1 MPSPRRVLASALA
14 ALFLALSVSCV
25 SSQPQ
30 TLTPQD
36 KSPIREESS
45 VVSQTAT
52 PEPEESPS
60 PTPESTA
67 EPTPT
72 PKPDKTPTPTKKPAA
87 TEKPPVLTEEVKEE
101 LDRLPQQEESKQE
114 DETIQESRPTP
125 PPLVDTVP
133 TPSPTKNPS
142 PTKKPAATP
151 TASPTSGPSAT
162 VSPAPKPTPTT
173 KPTPAPTPTPTPAIT
188 GWFTDDS
195 GQYYLVEGKPLT
207 GWQVIGGRRYY
218 FNEAGIRTSRTGIDV
233 SGYQGSIDWKKV
245 AADDISFAFLRIGGQ
260 YYRQEGGFYKDT
272 YFERNYTGARNNGLD
287 TGVYFFSQA
296 ITVEEARQEALWVLN
311 QLDGRPLTLP
321 IVYDLEDPAPDSRFH
336 LANLNRQQ
344 VTDLCRAFC
353 ETIEA
358 NGYEAAVYTNPNWI
372 QNILYLD
379 QLSDFPLWLAHYTS
393 ALLPSGSDRW
403 SWWQYTSAGKVNGI
417 SGGVDINVMR

>member
-1 MPSPRRVLASALA
+1 M
-14 ALFLALSVSCV
+14 
-25 SSQPQ
+25 
-30 TLTPQD
+30 
-36 KSPIREESS
+36 
-45 VVSQTAT
+45 
-52 PEPEESPS
+52 
-60 PTPESTA
+60 
-67 EPTPT
+67 
-72 PKPDKTPTPTKKPAA
+72 
-87 TEKPPVLTEEVKEE
+87 
-101 LDRLPQQEESKQE
+101 
-114 DETIQESRPTP
+114 
-125 PPLVDTVP
+125 
-133 TPSPTKNPS
+133 
-142 PTKKPAATP
+142 
-151 TASPTSGPSAT
+151 
-162 VSPAPKPTPTT
+162 
-173 KPTPAPTPTPTPAIT
+173 
-188 GWFTDDS
+188 
-195 GQYYLVEGKPLT
+195 EGKPLT

>member
-1 MPSPRRVLASALA
+1 MPSPRRGLASALA

-60 PTPESTA
+60 PTPESTT

-133 TPSPTKNPS
+133 TP
-142 PTKKPAATP
+142 
-151 TASPTSGPSAT
+151 TA
-162 VSPAPKPTPTT
+162 

-233 SGYQGSIDWKKV
+233 SGYQGSIEWKKV